1 MLLALRSVWS
11 NDSDVMSVSH
21 FEWMW
26 MCWSECFILRYGWD
40 NLQRFL
46 PTSAP
51 LLFGVWDFMYEVTLL
66 LFPLSPLLNP
76 FWCLFMLLH
85 SIKVISRHLGR
96 AEFGLSTLRASQLN
110 ENFIGR
116 FQTPQVSVVF
126 SRHCMLSFSI
136 HKADSI
142 TVSHLGK
149 GFFLLANILILTCR
163 IESQLLCTKS
173 ETENDRPWKNEQD
186 LVPVKCSTVL
196 SSGESRNDAEKWSPL
211 RHSFTM
217 GFVAHLYSLS
227 GFPPPSLNHSG
238 LCVLLWKKHAFVN
251 KYFWCVKEC
260 NNRSFW
266 LLQYQIVLICS
277 WSFFFFLNNMCWKC
291 SNIPHH
297 CKNSDLKQQPHPFCL
312 WHFLLLN
319 HLLSLKLWWE
329 SCALQCW
336 LSRWHLALPSHR
348 NTQSSI
354 CARPRVPESLSI
366 AGWAESWGTPGAVKG
381 SGAG

>member
-1 MLLALRSVWS
+1 MFADLILWFQPPLSLTMLLALRSVWS

-116 FQTPQVSVVF
+116 FQTPQVNVVF

-277 WSFFFFLNNMCWKC
+277 WSFFFFL
-291 SNIPHH
+291 I
-297 CKNSDLKQQPHPFCL
+297 
-312 WHFLLLN
+312 
-319 HLLSLKLWWE
+319 
-329 SCALQCW
+329 
-336 LSRWHLALPSHR
+336 
-348 NTQSSI
+348 I
-354 CARPRVPESLSI
+354 CAESALTSPI
-366 AGWAESWGTPGAVKG
+366 TVRIQT
-381 SGAG
+381 